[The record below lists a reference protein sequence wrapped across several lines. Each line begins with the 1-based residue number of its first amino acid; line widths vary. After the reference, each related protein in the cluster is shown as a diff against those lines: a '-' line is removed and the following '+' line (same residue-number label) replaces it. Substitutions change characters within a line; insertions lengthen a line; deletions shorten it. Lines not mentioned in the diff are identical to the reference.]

1 MSRFLPDFGP
11 ADWAIIT
18 AIILVPLLM
27 IFGIYAIR
35 SEMRHAGRIK
45 ARSIKLK
52 TTREQRLRWRKE
64 EGSRDLLNLLDDVE
78 ALFSLIDA
86 DEGRAWQE
94 HREAVRLSWMS
105 YRIPVR
111 MALFGS
117 LLLAGVSSAVFMVL
131 AQGPSN
137 PIPWGLVSQAVSAKA

>member
-1 MSRFLPDFGP
+1 MSGFLANFAP

-18 AIILVPLLM
+18 AFILVPLLM
-27 IFGIYAIR
+27 VFGIYAIR
-35 SEMRHAGRIK
+35 SEMRDAGRIK

-64 EGSRDLLNLLDDVE
+64 EASSNLLNLLDDLE
-78 ALFSLIDA
+78 ALLSLIDA
-86 DEGRAWQE
+86 DEGRAQQE
-94 HREAVRLSWMS
+94 HREAIRLSWMS

-117 LLLAGVSSAVFMVL
+117 LLLAGIFSAVFMVL

-137 PIPWGLVSQAVSAKA
+137 PIP